1 MKTKLLSIDIT
12 ILSYEETITQ
22 LLAISANGSSYT
34 CVANVHMLVEAYNDP
49 NFASIVNNADFV
61 TADGMPLSHGLNLLY
76 GIKQERIAGMDLLP
90 SLLKQ
95 AEVNSIPVFFYGG
108 TDTLL
113 SKSKKYISKHFPLLN
128 LAGLYSPPFR
138 KLTETE
144 DNEVVDRINN
154 SGAKFVF
161 VVLGCPKQEKWM
173 GTMKGRINA
182 HMIGIGG
189 ALPVMIGAQKRA
201 PKWMQKSELE
211 WLFRLMQEPK
221 RLFRRYAITNTVF
234 IWLLISEW
242 ARQGF
247 KRS

>member
-12 ILSYEETITQ
+12 ILSYEQTVKE

-49 NFASIVNNADFV
+49 HFATIVNNADFV

-76 GIKQERIAGMDLLP
+76 GIKQERVAGMDLLP

-95 AEVNSIPVFFYGG
+95 AETFAISVFFYGG
-108 TDTLL
+108 TELL
-113 SKSKKYISKHFPLLN
+113 LGRTKKYLNKYYPLLKI
-128 LAGLYSPPFR
+128 AGLYSPPFR
-138 KLTETE
+138 KLTEME
-144 DNEVVDRINN
+144 DDEVVDRINS

-182 HMIGIGG
+182 HMVGIGG

-211 WLFRLMQEPK
+211 WLFRLMQEPT

-234 IWLLISEW
+234 VWLLISEW

-247 KRS
+247 KKC